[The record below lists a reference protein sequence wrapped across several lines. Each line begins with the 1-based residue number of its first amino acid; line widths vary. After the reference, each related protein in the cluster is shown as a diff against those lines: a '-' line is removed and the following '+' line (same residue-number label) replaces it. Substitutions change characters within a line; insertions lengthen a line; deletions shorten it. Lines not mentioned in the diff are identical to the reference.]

1 MAAVGEVAT
10 IKDSLPN
17 KRFIGDVFN
26 GLVVVNTLVYIGFIA
41 AKANGKF
48 VSLRDA
54 GRFWNPGGWGEQ

>member
-10 IKDSLPN
+10 IKESLPN

-26 GLVVVNTLVYIGFIA
+26 GLIIVNALVYIGFIA
-41 AKANGKF
+41 AQANGKF

-54 GRFWNPGGWGEQ
+54 GRF

>member
-10 IKDSLPN
+10 IKGSLPN

-26 GLVVVNTLVYIGFIA
+26 GLVVVNALVYIGFIA
-41 AKANGKF
+41 AQANGKF

-54 GRFWNPGGWGEQ
+54 GRF

>member
-1 MAAVGEVAT
+1 MPLAAVGEVAT

-54 GRFWNPGGWGEQ
+54 GRF

>member
-10 IKDSLPN
+10 VKDSLPN

-41 AKANGKF
+41 AQANGKYVKF
-48 VSLRDA
+48 GDS
-54 GRFWNPGGWGEQ
+54 GRF